1 MCGQLRN
8 SGTSENC
15 YHVQYD
21 LRSQLPLCPSKG
33 YVLCRAHCEHAEF
46 WSWPP
51 AHLTAMSQDSGWMQ
65 VWSSGFGVRVTSALV
80 FFLPSFSP
88 VSTAAPWWL
97 WPEESVGP
105 LLQSGKIMIKMRKW
119 GRKAKK
125 HDLTMHLVLCYI
137 NHTWQSFTS
146 QKLSHFV

>member
-1 MCGQLRN
+1 
-8 SGTSENC
+8 
-15 YHVQYD
+15 
-21 LRSQLPLCPSKG
+21 
-33 YVLCRAHCEHAEF
+33 
-46 WSWPP
+46 
-51 AHLTAMSQDSGWMQ
+51 MQ

-119 GRKAKK
+119 GRKVEK

-146 QKLSHFV
+146 QKLSHFA